1 MTKKS
6 HQNDSRQSCSYNRSR
21 QHQFDQ
27 RESSNERKYF
37 QNDLR
42 QSSAFDE
49 PTNYLDQRPSSFS
62 ERKRLQHDF
71 ELPFALD
78 LNYYPKT
85 DSEESS
91 SIEETFLPTNFHE
104 KISSNENLDE
114 DFHQQ
119 LTPFNGS
126 RQTYFEGAIS
136 LENTLQRGFEKPLSS
151 YMNLPKENE
160 FSPKNN
166 FSQDLPLDKNFR
178 RGLEKPFSSLNRN
191 QSFEDQFSTG
201 SSHRRSTFQTWS
213 PTDSPSPKDAGFVH
227 VSFSG
232 SVLLNRF

>member
-1 MTKKS
+1 V
-6 HQNDSRQSCSYNRSR
+6 
-21 QHQFDQ
+21 
-27 RESSNERKYF
+27 RKYL

-42 QSSAFDE
+42 QSSSIDE
-49 PTNYLDQRPSSFS
+49 SNNHLDQRLSSFS
-62 ERKRLQHDF
+62 DRKRLQHDF

-104 KISSNENLDE
+104 KISSNENLDK

-119 LTPFNGS
+119 LTSLNES
-126 RQTYFEGAIS
+126 RQTYFEGATS
-136 LENTLQRGFEKPLSS
+136 LDKTLQRDFEKPLSS

-160 FSPKNN
+160 FSTKNN
-166 FSQDLPLDKNFR
+166 LSRDLPWDKHFR

-191 QSFEDQFSTG
+191 QSFEDDLSTG
-201 SSHRRSTFQTWS
+201 PSHRRSTFQTWS
-213 PTDSPSPKDAGFVH
+213 PTDSPSPEDAGFGR

-232 SVLLNRF
+232 SVLLNRFKKNYFFYIFL